1 MVKIYNLKAFR
12 PDLSVSVIQHVC
24 KSDFVSRLHNQL
36 LADTVS
42 FTGVKE
48 KGQLQQDK
56 AEINTVLKRVGNY
69 YQPSQKE
76 NLKNF
81 DNDLQELCKIQNR
94 NKNNPSLVL
103 DSISEHISGKAKD
116 SKKISLAFFGLGL
129 AFVKDPKDAN
139 KYVND
144 YAQYIFAF
152 NQAHHKL
159 ISPDK
164 AKLIAFQNL
173 YAISS
178 GYLSVHD
185 YKKFNNLFNEE
196 KQQRLF
202 GKAYNEHIEK
212 MLKYG
217 GVYKDECGH
226 Y

>member
-81 DNDLQELCKIQNR
+81 DNVVNPDF
-94 NKNNPSLVL
+94 KNLLKV
-103 DSISEHISGKAKD
+103 SGF
-116 SKKISLAFFGLGL
+116 LR
-129 AFVKDPKDAN
+129 
-139 KYVND
+139 
-144 YAQYIFAF
+144 
-152 NQAHHKL
+152 KL
-159 ISPDK
+159 P
-164 AKLIAFQNL
+164 ATMC
-173 YAISS
+173 
-178 GYLSVHD
+178 LS
-185 YKKFNNLFNEE
+185 FIL
-196 KQQRLF
+196 
-202 GKAYNEHIEK
+202 
-212 MLKYG
+212 
-217 GVYKDECGH
+217 
-226 Y
+226 